1 MKYYLGLDNGGT
13 ITKAAIYDE
22 DGNLIS
28 LSSTETKSFSIQ
40 PNYVERNM
48 KEMRDANIFVLKD
61 VLSKSGINAS
71 EIRGIASCGHGKGL
85 YLVDSNGE
93 PVRNGILSSDNRAW
107 AYVEKWKANG
117 VSFKVYS
124 KTCSSI
130 MACQPVSL
138 LAWLKDNESENYSK
152 IRWIFECK
160 DYVRFLL
167 TGLPYAE
174 LTDYSGAN
182 FVNLYTRQYDDE
194 LLSYFGLSDIRPCLP
209 PLISST
215 DFAGGITEQ
224 VAKETG
230 LEVGTPVFGGMFDID
245 ACAIASGVSDSQY
258 LAMVAG
264 TWSINEYC
272 SKEPVGEHKVAM
284 NSVFCNPQYIL
295 AEESSAT
302 SAVNLEYMAKTIF
315 PNLSEDCKKN
325 GKNVYQE
332 FDRLVSSVPATDM
345 CPIYLPFIVAS
356 NVHPNAQ
363 ASFVGMSAWQ
373 TLAHFI
379 KAVFEGV
386 AFSHK
391 YHTDKLLSARGDRP
405 TVRLSGGVANS
416 TPWIQIFA
424 DVLNLSVETV
434 DVKEAGTLGCAMC
447 IAVATGDKDSFE
459 SAFNSWIDIKQKIEP
474 IAKNVKIYNERY
486 KVYMK
491 VLNALDPVWETIQQ
505 NYVQS

>member
-22 DGNLIS
+22 NGNLIS

-48 KEMRDANIFVLKD
+48 QEMRDANIFVLKD
-61 VLSKSGINAS
+61 VLAKSGINAS
-71 EIRGIASCGHGKGL
+71 DIKGIASCGHGKGL
-85 YLVDSNGE
+85 YLVDSNGN

-107 AYVEKWKANG
+107 AYVEKWKSNG
-117 VSFKVYS
+117 VSDKVYS

-152 IRWIFECK
+152 IKWIFECK

-182 FVNLYTRQYDDE
+182 LVNIYTRQYDDE
-194 LLSYFGLSDIRPCLP
+194 LLGFFGLSELRSCLP

-215 DFAGGITEQ
+215 DFAGGITKQ
-224 VAKETG
+224 VAEETG
-230 LEVGTPVFGGMFDID
+230 LKEGTPVFGGMFDID
-245 ACAIASGVSDSQY
+245 ACAIASGVSDPKY

-284 NSVFCNPQYIL
+284 NSVFCDPDYIL

-332 FDRLVSSVPATDM
+332 FDRLVSSVPASEM

-363 ASFVGMSAWQ
+363 AGFIGMSAWQ
-373 TLAHFI
+373 TRAHFI

-391 YHTDKLLSARGDRP
+391 YHTEKLLSARGDRP
-405 TVRLSGGVANS
+405 VVRLSGGVANS
-416 TPWIQIFA
+416 FPWVQIFA
-424 DVLNLSVETV
+424 DVLNLSIETV

-447 IAVATGDKDSFE
+447 ISVATGDKDSFE
-459 SAFNSWIDIKQKIEP
+459 TAFNSWISVKQRIEP
-474 IAKNVKIYNERY
+474 ITENVKIYNSRY
-486 KVYMK
+486 KIYTK
-491 VLNALDPVWETIQQ
+491 ILNALDPVWEVIQQ
-505 NYVQS
+505 SYV